1 MQTIASLS
9 KQHLAAAI
17 ALLAITAGPSRA
29 SLIQVDI
36 FNNTAYSQTSG
47 NPPAS
52 PIGYF
57 FNAGGTSN
65 AGDFNSAMVTYPGPG
80 SPQALT
86 FSDSANFGFGS
97 PLIASLATF
106 NADYPFGTYTVSARN
121 SATMVTGSA
130 SMNYSQDAYTSAI
143 PALTAASFNGLQGL
157 NPAAGFTINFD
168 SFTPNAVANFEK
180 TFFTIFDSTNTAV
193 FSQGFLD
200 PTTTS
205 VSLPANT
212 LHANTSYHF
221 ELDFSDRIEGSS
233 GNVATEQGFD
243 VRTDGN
249 FSTGAA
255 LAVPEPASFTLLLV
269 GLAGLAY
276 VRRMRVS

>member
-1 MQTIASLS
+1 MPTIARLS
-9 KQHLAAAI
+9 KPHLAAAV

-47 NPPAS
+47 NAPAS

-57 FNAGGTSN
+57 FNAGGMSN
-65 AGDFNSAMVTYPGPG
+65 PGDFDTAMLTYPGPG

-86 FSDSANFGFGS
+86 FSNSADFGFGS
-97 PLIASLATF
+97 PLIASLATY
-106 NADYPFGTYTVSARN
+106 NSDYPFGTYTVSARN
-121 SATMVTGSA
+121 SVTMATGSA
-130 SMNYSQDAYTSAI
+130 SMNYSQDAYTSTI
-143 PALTAASFNGLQGL
+143 PALTAATFNGLQGL
-157 NPAAGFTINFD
+157 NPASGFTIDFN
-168 SFTPNAVANFEK
+168 SFAPNASANFAK
-180 TFFTIFDSTNTAV
+180 TFFTIFDSSNTAV

-200 PTTTS
+200 PTTTD
-205 VSLPANT
+205 VFLPAGT
-212 LHANTSYHF
+212 LNANTSYHF

-249 FSTGAA
+249 FRTGAA
-255 LAVPEPASFTLLLV
+255 LAVPEPTSLALLLV
-269 GLAGLAY
+269 GLTALVC
-276 VRRMRVS
+276 VRRIRVS